1 MPFLKILITALGQVL
16 TWCGGHQA
24 RQYIEI
30 RFRQAGYD
38 DSSIDTAREAVTL
51 LVTALITAMMAQI
64 LKILDTL

>member
-38 DSSIDTAREAVTL
+38 DSSIDTERSCHVAGYCTYHRPDGA
-51 LVTALITAMMAQI
+51 
-64 LKILDTL
+64 DT